1 MCLAFCLTDYNVQ
14 GKTLQTRRREFK
26 PERGVKNEI
35 TGEERAIFP
44 WKKRLFRQLL
54 QIPFA
59 LGAIIATGFAIE
71 ISFWHTTRVK
81 NQVLWPNHGMI
92 PSQLK
97 TWIA

>member
-1 MCLAFCLTDYNVQ
+1 
-14 GKTLQTRRREFK
+14 LQTRRPEFK
-26 PERGVKNEI
+26 PEREVKNEI

-59 LGAIIATGFAIE
+59 LLAASALGAVIATGFAIE

-81 NQVLWPNHGMI
+81 NQVLRPNHGMI